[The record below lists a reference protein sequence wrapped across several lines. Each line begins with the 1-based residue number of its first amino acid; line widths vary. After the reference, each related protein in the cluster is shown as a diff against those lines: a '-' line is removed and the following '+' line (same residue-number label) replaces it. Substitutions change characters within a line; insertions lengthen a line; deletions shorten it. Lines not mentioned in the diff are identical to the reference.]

1 MVGFRRS
8 VERLWAHREMAIAF
22 ALLFTFFRMA
32 RLEGWDDGFYLS
44 ELTSAVGDRDL
55 LLQDDLLRIENPLP
69 LRLRALTVILDSG
82 ALQNT
87 FSVGPPAL
95 HAAYA
100 WPLLVGRAHPGLF
113 PLRVLLALGSM
124 ALLAMLVIVASR
136 LAQRLG
142 VPPAL
147 APAPAVLAI
156 VAGPLAIYGTRSYL
170 GSHLLSAFW
179 AAVLLAASL
188 RWLEDGR
195 LRQATAMGLAA
206 GFLVITR
213 WQDAVLA
220 AGLAPALVIALRD
233 PTARRRRLAGLAL
246 AALGGAAVASLQLLA
261 WRAQFGSWTLMPQG
275 PAYVSWTRPHLAFFL
290 STYHGLLPWAPGLVA
305 GLVAFAWAR
314 PPLPRPTAL
323 AYTVGVLAG
332 AAAVV
337 YVSACVAD
345 WYGGDSYGPRRL
357 SVLMPMV
364 AVGLG
369 HLMARLPRPARL
381 AVAAAIVA
389 WTVFTLTAFLSGY
402 DDLRVALG
410 GPPDPASPVSTTAYE
425 GARWL
430 DAPRSWPRVLRPG
443 FTFSDRPRN
452 LDRLLGAIATLSVLL
467 VVRAAAAAARTA
479 RGQRMAVA
487 ALAAWVAVAVAWT
500 LRLPS
505 NARAD
510 AAWRDVVAGA
520 DPGPRLGALPESVRP
535 AAWTI
540 YAVHATARGN
550 EPDARRALAHVDA
563 VSAPGVD
570 EAALAAWLRDPD
582 ARAFVA
588 DLAAGRRVVL
598 P

>member
-1 MVGFRRS
+1 MVSLRRAAL
-8 VERLWAHREMAIAF
+8 RLWAHRDTAIAF
-22 ALLFTFFRMA
+22 LLLFTFFRMA

-87 FSVGPPAL
+87 FSVGPPAV
-95 HAAYA
+95 HAAYT
-100 WPLLVGRAHPGLF
+100 WPLLVGRAHPCLF

-124 ALLAMLVIVASR
+124 ALLALLVIVSSR
-136 LAQRLG
+136 IAQRLG

-147 APAPAVLAI
+147 APGGAVLAI
-156 VAGPLAIYGTRSYL
+156 VAGPLALYGTRSYL
-170 GSHLLSAFW
+170 GSHLLSAVW
-179 AAVLLAASL
+179 AAVLLAAAL
-188 RWLEDGR
+188 RWLEEGH
-195 LRQATAMGLAA
+195 LRQAAAMGLAA

-220 AGLAPALVIALRD
+220 AGLAPSLLVALRD
-233 PTARRRRLAGLAL
+233 PAARRRRLIGLAL
-246 AALGGAAVASLQLLA
+246 AAAAGAAAVSLQLLA
-261 WRAQFGSWTLMPQG
+261 WRAQFGAWTLMPQG
-275 PAYVSWTRPHLAFFL
+275 PAYVSWTRPHLAFFV
-290 STYHGLLPWAPGLVA
+290 STYHGLLPWAPGLVI
-305 GLVAFAWAR
+305 GLLAFAWAQPR
-314 PPLPRPTAL
+314 LPRPTAL
-323 AYTVGVLAG
+323 AGKVGVLAG

-357 SVLMPMV
+357 SVLTPMV

-369 HLMARLPRPARL
+369 HLLARLPRPARL

-410 GPPDPASPVSTTAYE
+410 GRPDPASPVSAASYE

-430 DAPRSWPRVLRPG
+430 DAPRSWPKVLRPG

-452 LDRLLGAIATLSVLL
+452 FDRAIGAIATLAVLL
-467 VVRAAAAAARTA
+467 LVRAAAAAARTA
-479 RGQRMAVA
+479 RGQRVMVGL
-487 ALAAWVAVAVAWT
+487 LAGWVAVAVAWT
-500 LRLPS
+500 VRLPS

-520 DPGPRLGALPESVRP
+520 DPEPRLEALPESVRP

-540 YAVHATARGN
+540 HAVHAAARGN
-550 EPDARRALAHVDA
+550 VPEERRALAHVDA
-563 VSAPGVD
+563 VTAPGVD
-570 EAALAAWLRDPD
+570 EAALAAWLHDAD

>member
-1 MVGFRRS
+1 MVSLRRAALH
-8 VERLWAHREMAIAF
+8 LWAHRDTAIAF
-22 ALLFTFFRMA
+22 ALLFTFVRMA

-44 ELTSAVGDRDL
+44 ELVSAVGDRDL

-95 HAAYA
+95 HAAYT
-100 WPLLVGRAHPGLF
+100 WPLLVGRAHPPLF
-113 PLRVLLALGSM
+113 PLRVVLALGSM
-124 ALLAMLVIVASR
+124 ALLAVLVIVSSR
-136 LAQRLG
+136 FSQRLG

-147 APAPAVLAI
+147 APAGAVLAI

-179 AAVLLAASL
+179 AAVLLAAAL
-188 RWLEDGR
+188 RWLEEGH
-195 LRQATAMGLAA
+195 LRQAVGMGLAA

-220 AGLAPALVIALRD
+220 AGLAPSLLVSLRD
-233 PTARRRRLAGLAL
+233 PAARRRLIGLAL
-246 AALGGAAVASLQLLA
+246 AAVAGAAAVSLQLLA
-261 WRAQFGSWTLMPQG
+261 WRAQFGAWTLMPQG
-275 PAYVSWTRPHLAFFL
+275 PAYVSWTRPHLAFFV
-290 STYHGLLPWAPGLVA
+290 STYHGLLPWAPGLVI
-305 GLVAFAWAR
+305 GLFAFAWAR
-314 PPLPRPTAL
+314 PPLPRPSAM
-323 AYTVGVLAG
+323 AFIAGVLAG

-345 WYGGDSYGPRRL
+345 WYGGESYGPRRL
-357 SVLMPMV
+357 SVLAPIV

-369 HLMARLPRPARL
+369 HLLARLPRPARL

-389 WTVFTLTAFLSGY
+389 WTVFTATALLSGF

-410 GPPDPASPVSTTAYE
+410 GRPDPASPVSAASYE

-430 DAPRSWPRVLRPG
+430 DTPRSWPRVLRPG
-443 FTFSDRPRN
+443 FTFSDRPRS
-452 LDRLLGAIATLSVLL
+452 LDRLIGALATLAVLL
-467 VVRAAAAAARTA
+467 LVRAAASAARTA
-479 RGQRMAVA
+479 RGQRVMVGL
-487 ALAAWVAVAVAWT
+487 LAGWVAVAVVWT
-500 LRLPS
+500 VRLPS

-520 DPGPRLGALPESVRP
+520 DPEPRLDALPESARP
-535 AAWTI
+535 AAWVVR
-540 YAVHATARGN
+540 ALHATARGDMP
-550 EPDARRALAHVDA
+550 ETSRALAHVDA

-570 EAALAAWLRDPD
+570 EAALAAYLRDPD